1 MILAGVV
8 KNMNKIKSIVGV
20 ILAVAMLATVLAGCE
35 KQALKT
41 GSNATAINEP
51 IKIGYIGPLTGGAA
65 ILGIDAS
72 KAIKIAVDEAN
83 KNGGINGRQ
92 IKLYTEDDQYD
103 TAKTITAYNKLVN
116 VDKVDNLILSTYGG
130 LFAVAEQAN
139 KDGVILIDA
148 LDCDDQISTK
158 LPENT
163 FCIAK
168 DTYDLGARIADYA
181 AKQNYK
187 TVGILHA
194 TADEFMPSV
203 KDAFKQKFEAGGGQ
217 VVVESYTKE
226 TADFKTQLLKIKDVD
241 AIVMLGYDE
250 IGVAMKQAR
259 DLGIKAQYL
268 TIPSVATSPAL
279 QEASKGTIEGIHFS
293 FYAADPDNAAAKA
306 FHDKFNQVEGRAPN
320 FMVGADQ
327 AYDSAKILLEK
338 VLAKVDASKTQ
349 AQQLKQKEALM
360 LGLRNY
366 AGTTGDISMDKD
378 GKIQGIKLYI
388 FKLVNGAPAFVE

>member
-1 MILAGVV
+1 MD
-8 KNMNKIKSIVGV
+8 
-20 ILAVAMLATVLAGCE
+20 
-35 KQALKT
+35 
-41 GSNATAINEP
+41 P
-51 IKIGYIGPLTGGAA
+51 IKLGYIGPLTGGAA

-72 KAIKIAVDEAN
+72 KSIKIAVDDVN

-92 IKLYTEDDQYD
+92 VKLYLEDDQYD

-116 VDKVDNLILSTYGG
+116 VDKVDNLIVSTYGG
-130 LFAVAEQAN
+130 LFAVAERAN
-139 KDGVILIDA
+139 KDGVLLIDS

-158 LPENT
+158 LPDNT

-181 AKQNYK
+181 TKQNYK
-187 TVGILHA
+187 KVGILHA
-194 TADEFMPSV
+194 TVDEFMPSV
-203 KDAFKQKFEAGGGQ
+203 KDAFAQKFEANGGQ

-226 TADFKTQLLKIKDVD
+226 TTDFKTQILKMKDVD

-259 DLGIKAQYL
+259 DLGVNAEYL

-279 QEASKGTIEGIHFS
+279 QTASKGAIEGIHFS
-293 FYAADPDNAAAKA
+293 FYTADPSNSVAKT
-306 FHDKFNQVEGRAPN
+306 FHDKFSQVEGSAPN

-327 AYDSAKILLEK
+327 AYDSAKILFNE

-349 AQQLKQKEALM
+349 AEQLKQKEALM
-360 LGLRNY
+360 LGLKNY
-366 AGTTGDISMDKD
+366 PGTTGNISMDKD

-388 FKLVNGAPAFVE
+388 FELVNGTPTFVE